1 MILISDYK
9 YKGLMDYPGFMQE
22 EDYKE
27 LLKKRTRR
35 NQKELI
41 TSMKVKNHINW
52 VNF

>member
-27 LLKKRTRR
+27 LLKKKEQEETR
-35 NQKELI
+35 
-41 TSMKVKNHINW
+41 KN
-52 VNF
+52 